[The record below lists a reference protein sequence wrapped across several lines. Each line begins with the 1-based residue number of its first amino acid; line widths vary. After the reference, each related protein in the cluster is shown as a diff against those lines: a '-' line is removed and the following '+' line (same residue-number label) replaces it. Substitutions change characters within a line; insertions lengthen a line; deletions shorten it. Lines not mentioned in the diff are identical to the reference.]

1 MVRSFSLW
9 EKWLDRNALGQNYA
23 IGLFSAENSKFEY
36 SFSKD
41 RLFVLYRCLNTLE
54 YSRQSVHDNACGRA
68 IRRQEG
74 IVEDLHSYLK
84 NLRGSAS
91 YWRTAHKEL
100 IAFICCLGPPTWFLT
115 LSYNDLNW
123 IDMRKSLLIADG
135 RLDEDPCLL
144 NIDEVQRLIELY
156 PVVLSRHFSR
166 RVDAC
171 MKQIKRND
179 DLLGGKVIDF

>member
-1 MVRSFSLW
+1 
-9 EKWLDRNALGQNYA
+9 
-23 IGLFSAENSKFEY
+23 
-36 SFSKD
+36 
-41 RLFVLYRCLNTLE
+41 
-54 YSRQSVHDNACGRA
+54 
-68 IRRQEG
+68 
-74 IVEDLHSYLK
+74 
-84 NLRGSAS
+84 
-91 YWRTAHKEL
+91 
-100 IAFICCLGPPTWFLT
+100 
-115 LSYNDLNW
+115 
-123 IDMRKSLLIADG
+123 MRKSLLIADG